1 MTILQILFWALF
13 AIGLSLII
21 RRICIGDYPDTESES
36 QPQRF
41 SDAVIQSIQ
50 RTNRGKSAY
59 ETALS
64 LGFVGNEQEWLKT
77 MCAIMPIA
85 NTELEDPIKAKARA
99 RWHRRVARAEERF
112 KNLRPTLCLNNSLD
126 WSDDI
131 YGLMVNFT
139 DKAVNEEDRSR
150 IRNILVDGHRAHQE
164 GIQHIFQ
171 H

>member
-1 MTILQILFWALF
+1 MTILQILFWSLF
-13 AIGLSLII
+13 ALGLGVII
-21 RRICIGDYPDTESES
+21 RKIFIGDIPDNKPELRSH
-36 QPQRF
+36 RI
-41 SDAVIQSIQ
+41 SDVVLQSIQ

-59 ETALS
+59 ETALT
-64 LGFVGNEQEWLKT
+64 LGFVGNEEEWLKT
-77 MCAIMPIA
+77 MVEP
-85 NTELEDPIKAKARA
+85 EDPIKAKARA
-99 RWHRRVARAEERF
+99 RWHRRVARAEESF
-112 KNLRPTLCLNNSLD
+112 KNLRPTLCLNNSLE